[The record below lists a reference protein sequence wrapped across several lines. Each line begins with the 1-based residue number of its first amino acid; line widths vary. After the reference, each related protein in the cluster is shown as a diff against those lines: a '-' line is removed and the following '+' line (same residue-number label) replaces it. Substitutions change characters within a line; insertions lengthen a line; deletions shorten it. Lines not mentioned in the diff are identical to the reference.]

1 MKWTILAVLMAVTSW
16 AFAQD
21 TQGHGQRN
29 DNDKDSDPVT
39 SSVVGPQLIAWSD
52 FQKPQPVADAIA
64 LVEVQSG
71 TVQQSPSSPA
81 QDSQPAAQTFT
92 GMIVKDGARY
102 VLKVSK
108 QVYELDDQDRAKSY
122 EGKQVKV
129 NGNLDAKGDMLHVL
143 NIELIS

>member
-1 MKWTILAVLMAVTSW
+1 MNLKWTSAIALAAMASLS
-16 AFAQD
+16 FAQAAH
-21 TQGHGQRN
+21 QE
-29 DNDKDSDPVT
+29 PVPVP
-39 SSVVGPQLIAWSD
+39 SSVVGPQLVAWSEM
-52 FQKPQPVADAIA
+52 QKPQPVAAA
-64 LVEVQSG
+64 YELAFYEVQSG
-71 TVQQSPSSPA
+71 AVQQSPASPA

-92 GMIVKDGARY
+92 GTIVKDGARY

-108 QVYELDDQDRAKSY
+108 QVYVLDDQERAKSY